1 MTVWQVAHFIGGCVS
16 LVKLTQE
23 SQTENI
29 TEDYRYYFQAGG
41 VSKVVQQC
49 YPAPF
54 LACYTHIIIQLKF
67 NASTNDTSACIFFI
81 LTYLAEML
89 Q

>member
-23 SQTENI
+23 SQTGNI

-41 VSKVVQQC
+41 VTKVVQQC
-49 YPAPF
+49 YLAPF

-67 NASTNDTSACIFFI
+67 NASTNDTSACIFFM
-81 LTYLAEML
+81 LTQELVVL